1 MLNNL
6 ILVADD
12 YALCESI
19 NEGIIEAYT
28 QGNINFVSIFSNMPG
43 LEHGLNLLKQASKLK
58 YGLHFSLNRGVCF
71 NKSSTLCDGKN
82 FYSRFELIKKI
93 YQKKINPEDIK
104 NELIHQIQKLEER
117 GLKITTIDSDNHIH
131 HNAFILES
139 IIPILKKKKISI
151 RRIKPLLIT
160 KFNIRF
166 LKQIYFFLNDINL
179 NKNVDNII
187 YRNDIFVSP
196 YDTNNNFDKFIL
208 LVNTLAKKS
217 DNMRIEL
224 MLHPYKKNKEIFKIY
239 NSTKDDKFLK
249 NCFNEYEFLKK
260 KKIFNLLPE

>member
-131 HNAFILES
+131 HNAFILKS
-139 IIPILKKKKISI
+139 IIPILKKK
-151 RRIKPLLIT
+151 
-160 KFNIRF
+160 
-166 LKQIYFFLNDINL
+166 
-179 NKNVDNII
+179 
-187 YRNDIFVSP
+187 
-196 YDTNNNFDKFIL
+196 
-208 LVNTLAKKS
+208 
-217 DNMRIEL
+217 
-224 MLHPYKKNKEIFKIY
+224 
-239 NSTKDDKFLK
+239 
-249 NCFNEYEFLKK
+249 
-260 KKIFNLLPE
+260 